1 MVESTIFVTK
11 ELRAAW
17 PKQAAVWARQFPRL
31 FDADDLRLTRSQPR
45 NHFSEWFAAIH
56 LFQASGVRSLV
67 QKYLFD
73 DAHPRK
79 AEALRAV
86 LTLEQRNR
94 LRSLCNRN
102 GCQPPDLLL
111 FDARNRLAGF
121 AEVKGPGDRLKPSQ
135 KRLLPDLELSFGV
148 PAQVIHVRVVAG

>member
-1 MVESTIFVTK
+1 MVEPTIFATK
-11 ELRAAW
+11 ELRATW
-17 PKQAAVWARQFPRL
+17 PRQAALWARQFPRL
-31 FDADDLRLTRSQPR
+31 FDADDLRLTRTQPK
-45 NHFSEWFAAIH
+45 NHFSEWFAAIQ
-56 LFQASGVRSLV
+56 LFQATGVRSLV

-79 AEALRAV
+79 AEALRAI
-86 LTLEQRNR
+86 LTLDERKR
-94 LRSLCNRN
+94 LRSLCNHN

-148 PAQVIHVRVVAG
+148 PAQVIHVRIVAG